1 MEPKVRLGFEIR
13 TLSNLCRREMD
24 NAMAG
29 RNVERLTGMQGRV
42 INYLYHNGDRAVF
55 QRDLESFFSIR
66 RSTATAMLQTMEKH
80 GLVVR
85 VPVAGDA
92 RLKRLMLTE
101 KGTRQ
106 HEIVEEEI
114 ERMERR
120 MLRGISESELG
131 SFLETVHKI
140 KANLGE

>member
-24 NAMAG
+24 NALAG

-42 INYLYHNGDRAVF
+42 INYLYHNRDRAVF
-55 QRDLESFFSIR
+55 QRDLETAFAIR

-85 VPVAGDA
+85 VPVTGDA

-101 KGTRQ
+101 KGACH
-106 HEIVEEEI
+106 HETVEEEI
-114 ERMERR
+114 ERMEHR
-120 MLRGISESELG
+120 MLHGVSESELS